1 MNMLTL
7 VAASMLSMAAM
18 KADPMDDARKAFNNC
33 MIVAHNKAIDDKT
46 PPNSFTKIADEA
58 CIPERGAYRDILI
71 KSERSYGSN
80 QKDAEK
86 FANEEVQMI
95 VDSLVTSF
103 NENVENGA
111 KLTIEK

>member
-1 MNMLTL
+1 
-7 VAASMLSMAAM
+7 M

-33 MIVAHNKAIDDKT
+33 MIETHNKGVAEKMS
-46 PPNSFTKIADEA
+46 PSSFTKAADEA
-58 CIPERGAYRDILI
+58 CMPERTTYRDILI
-71 KSERSYGSN
+71 KSERSYGSS

-95 VDSLVTSF
+95 VDSVVSSF

-111 KLTIEK
+111 KLTPEK